1 MIYFTTKKD
10 SILHTV
16 FETLKNLECNTFM
29 FKITPQEVHIQSSDI
44 AKICII
50 DVKLDK
56 KYFEKYNVNE
66 NIILE
71 IDIDFINK
79 ICKLFNKKNDTL
91 FRYEENYLFIESI
104 KNNKDD
110 VDKQF
115 RINTID
121 SKNYSPI
128 DINKL
133 TIDNIFRLET
143 KQFLNICNDL
153 NVFDDDV
160 TFTIT
165 NENMCFSA
173 HNECGDIQYYITNVT
188 NDYKINLSYKLKF
201 IVKNKLIQLFD
212 SMNLKLDNEKPLL
225 LNLKKDNINIDYLIA
240 PNYICD

>member
-10 SILHTV
+10 SILYSV

-29 FKITPQEVHIQSSDI
+29 FKINPKEIHIQSTDI

-50 DVKLDK
+50 DIKIEY
-56 KYFEKYNVNE
+56 KYFEKYQVKQT
-66 NIILE
+66 IILE
-71 IDIDFINK
+71 LDIDFINK

-91 FRYEENYLFIESI
+91 FRYEDNYLFIESI
-104 KNNKDD
+104 NSNIEKR
-110 VDKQF
+110 F

-121 SKNYSPI
+121 SKNYNI
-128 DINKL
+128 ININKL
-133 TIDNIFRLET
+133 IIDNIFRIET
-143 KQFLNICNDL
+143 KEFLNICNDL

-165 NENMCFSA
+165 NQNMCFSA
-173 HNECGDIQYYITNVT
+173 HNECGDIQYYISNIT

-212 SMNLKLDNEKPLL
+212 SMNLKLDNNKPLL
-225 LNLKKDNINIDYLIA
+225 LNLKKENINIDYLIA